1 MIRFRE
7 IAAAACLLLAAGT
20 AGAATLIHAGRL
32 IDAVSD
38 VPRERVTIVVEGRQI
53 TAVESGYRAAAAGD
67 EVIDLSAATVLPG
80 LMDMHVHLTSEQ
92 SRRSEIDAVKK
103 GEADRAYD
111 SVPYA
116 LRTLLAGFTTVR
128 NLGDQFNVSIAL
140 KHAIDDGRITGPR
153 IFTAGRPIGST
164 GGHADPGN
172 AWGPF
177 LTSDD
182 PRLHT
187 VCDSA
192 DSCREAVR
200 QRYKDGVDS
209 IKVMATG
216 GVLSQ
221 ENSGAGAQFTE
232 EELAAIV
239 TTAHDYGLKVAAHA
253 HGNEGIRRAVMAG
266 VDSIEHGTF
275 MDDETMRLMKQKGTY
290 YVPTISAGKWVY
302 EQAQD
307 PTYFPAIIRPKAL
320 EIGPQ
325 IQRTFAKAW
334 KAGITIMFGTD
345 TGVGPHGANAR
356 EFGFMVEAGMPA
368 MAAIRS
374 ATIVPARYLGIDDRL
389 GSIETGKLADIVAVP
404 GDPLADIHVM
414 EHVSFVMKEGVV
426 YKR

>member
-7 IAAAACLLLAAGT
+7 TAVAACLLLSAGT
-20 AGAATLIHAGRL
+20 ASAATLIHAGRL
-32 IDAVSD
+32 IDAVAD
-38 VPRERVTIVVEGRQI
+38 APRERVTIVVDGNRI
-53 TAVESGYRAAAAGD
+53 TAVEAGFRAAGAGD
-67 EVIDLSAATVLPG
+67 ETIDLSSATVLPG
-80 LMDMHVHLTSEQ
+80 LMDMHVHLTGEQ
-92 SRRSEIDAVKK
+92 SRRSELDAIKK

-111 SVPYA
+111 SVPFA
-116 LRTLLAGFTTVR
+116 MRTLLAGFTTVR

-153 IFTAGRPIGST
+153 IFTAGRAIGST

-182 PRLHT
+182 PRLHA

-209 IKVMATG
+209 IKIMATG

-221 ENSGAGAQFTE
+221 EKSGAGAQFTD

-239 TTAHDYGLKVAAHA
+239 STAHDYGLKVAAHA
-253 HGNEGIRRAVMAG
+253 HGNEGIRRAVIAG

-320 EIGPQ
+320 EVGPK
-325 IQRTFAKAW
+325 IQGTFAKAW

-345 TGVGPHGANAR
+345 TGVGPHGGNAR

-374 ATIVPARYLGIDDRL
+374 ATIVPARYLGIEDRL
-389 GSIETGKLADIVAVP
+389 GSIESGKLADIVAVP